1 MFYRMIKAEVSS
13 SIIQQ
18 VGQLIL
24 KLEPTN
30 RKILKSLILPL
41 NKLAQTEDYTLD
53 ELVLTI
59 SHYI

>member
-1 MFYRMIKAEVSS
+1 MIKAEVSS

-24 KLEPTN
+24 KLEPSN

>member
-1 MFYRMIKAEVSS
+1 MIKAEVSS